1 MSERVLVCA
10 AHPDD
15 EALGCGGAIARH
27 CETGDEVQVLFVADG
42 VTARGRPT
50 AGGEVERR
58 RDCAVAALEVLGAKP
73 PIFLNFAD
81 QRLDA
86 APLLDI
92 TRRIEEVATAFR
104 PSMAYTHH
112 AGDLNLDHQIVSRA
126 TLTALRPV
134 PGQNATRIYGFEVLS
149 STEWAFGSPA
159 FAPARFVNI
168 AATFAKKMAALRC
181 YDFEMRSPPHP
192 RSYKTVEA
200 LAVYRGA
207 AAGFDYAEA
216 FTILR
221 EMVY

>member
-1 MSERVLVCA
+1 MTDRVLVCA

-15 EALGCGGAIARH
+15 ETLGCGGVIARH
-27 CETGDEVQVLFVADG
+27 CEAGEEVHVLFVADG
-42 VTARGRPT
+42 VTARGSAT
-50 AGGEVERR
+50 GEEIQKRR
-58 RDCAVAALEVLGAKP
+58 EAASAALQVLGAKP

-81 QRLDA
+81 QKLDS

-92 TRRIEEVATAFR
+92 IRRIEDIAGAVR
-104 PSMAYTHH
+104 PSLVYTHH
-112 AGDLNLDHQIVSRA
+112 AGDLNFDHQIVSRA

-134 PGQNATRIYGFEVLS
+134 PGQKASRIYGFEVLS

-159 FAPARFVNI
+159 FAPVRFVNI

-192 RSYKTVEA
+192 RSYKAVEA
-200 LAVYRGA
+200 LAVYRGG